1 MLPHLSLRGDL
12 DEIYAVHDV
21 EQAFGITFDK
31 AAVESWWTAG
41 DMFDSLA
48 MALARG
54 IADDAATWERF
65 RIALCRESGDN
76 PGEVG
81 RETLLIRPPQGPFAW
96 IRRLLSR

>member
-1 MLPHLSLRGDL
+1 MLAHLSLRGDL

-21 EQAFGITFDK
+21 EEAFGVQCDK

-41 DMFDSLA
+41 DMFDSLVL
-48 MALARG
+48 ALPRG
-54 IADDAATWERF
+54 IAQDPETWERF
-65 RIALCRESGDN
+65 RIALCREGGDN

-81 RETLLIRPPQGPFAW
+81 RETLLIRPARGPIAW